1 MIWAAVSLFA
11 LSAALFAWY
20 AVSSIEI
27 KRGWQRG
34 NGIIA
39 RYLDAKRREKFNMQ
53 LPDAIDTMTN
63 ALRAGFSVSQAFESV
78 AKLDM
83 PPVSEEFGILLSQ
96 LKIGMKFEEALDSLS
111 SRVGSDDLALVATAL
126 VISRRTG
133 GNVTE
138 IFDKIAETIRGR
150 MRVERKV
157 KSLTAQG
164 RFQGIVISI
173 LPVALAV
180 ILTVVKPQMMIP
192 FFFSVTGALS
202 VLATISLIAIGWM
215 MIRRIIKIDV

>member
-1 MIWAAVSLFA
+1 
-11 LSAALFAWY
+11 
-20 AVSSIEI
+20 
-27 KRGWQRG
+27 
-34 NGIIA
+34 
-39 RYLDAKRREKFNMQ
+39 
-53 LPDAIDTMTN
+53 MTN
-63 ALRAGFSVSQAFESV
+63 ALRAGFSISQAFESV

-173 LPVALAV
+173 LPVALAA